1 MWHNVR
7 NAVDSLSSL
16 DLLMQ
21 FRPGNVVRRMGHAP
35 LPVLSPRTLRRALR
49 GSTAVL
55 AAFPVVRP
63 AMVPAVLRAARFED
77 AVVGFSL
84 PLPLADRGAPD
95 RLADQLL
102 AAVDEADHTQPIFIQ
117 AGPIPVTPDDGQ
129 LEAGIFRCIEAGCT
143 LISLDLTRAP
153 ETPPERLGQLLEPI
167 RELDLALELV
177 LPLSG
182 PPPATGPL
190 RRLLDGLGEAGA
202 LPDFLRFSPSVV
214 QAVDGFEPDWLQLLR
229 QVTDS
234 YEIGLSLVEPSEQ
247 ALSDVRPW
255 VEGGVAKVS
264 LPGPFLS
271 RALGEAAASERDEL
285 VERALSMETSL
296 GALLSLIEEKLP
308 PLTEHEALRLEARAF
323 GDAQDLFR
331 GMRLSGTGRRVVE
344 MLEAEARA

>member
-1 MWHNVR
+1 VWHKVR
-7 NAVDSLSSL
+7 DAVDSLSSL

-49 GSTAVL
+49 GSTAVMV
-55 AAFPVVRP
+55 AFPVVRP
-63 AMVPAVLRAARFED
+63 AIVPAILRAARFED

-84 PLPLADRGAPD
+84 PLPLVDRAAPD

-102 AAVDEADHTQPIFIQ
+102 AAAGEADHTQPIFIE
-117 AGPIPVTPDDGQ
+117 AGPIPVTPDDAQ

-143 LISLDLTRAP
+143 LISLDLTRHP
-153 ETPPERLGQLLEPI
+153 EVPPEALARLLEPV

-190 RRLLDGLGEAGA
+190 RRTLDGLGEVGA

-214 QAVDGFEPDWLQLLR
+214 SAVDGFEPDWLQLLR

-234 YEIGLSLVEPSEQ
+234 YDIGLSLVEPSEE
-247 ALSDVRPW
+247 ALADVRPW
-255 VEGGVAKVS
+255 VEGALGKVT
-264 LPGPFLS
+264 LPGAFLA
-271 RALGEAAASERDEL
+271 RALGEAGEVDRDEL
-285 VERALSMETSL
+285 VERALAMETSL

-308 PLTEHEALRLEARAF
+308 PLSENEALRLEARAF

-331 GMRLSGTGRRVVE
+331 AMRLAGSGRRVVE